1 MQFMTAEKAYLS
13 QGYCDP
19 KRKWQGGGGGYHAF
33 FIHLGAKCH
42 TCFVLNNL

>member
-19 KRKWQGGGGGYHAF
+19 KRKWQGGGGVTMHF
-33 FIHLGAKCH
+33 SFIWGQNAIH
-42 TCFVLNNL
+42 VLY